1 MKSVRLLIS
10 SLMLYL
16 LIFPCIAAAEQRF
29 DLPNFAQHQKPHT
42 TTPPPRLLLYEFLDV
57 VVLVGTLSLASYL
70 ALKRRSRKGIFLLM
84 IFSLGYFGFYREGCV
99 CPIGAIQNITSALFD
114 ASYAIPYVVL
124 AFFLLPLIFTLL
136 FGRSFCGAV
145 CPLGAIQDVVL
156 LKPLTVPS
164 WLQQSLGLL
173 AYVYLGAAVLFAAT
187 GSAFIICEYDPF
199 VSFFRLSGSLNM
211 LVLGFSFLIIGM
223 FIGRPYCRFLCPYGA
238 ILRLLSRFSLWKV
251 TVTPAE
257 CVQCR
262 LCEDSCPFSAI
273 EKANTTQIHPRGQT
287 DKIRLGI
294 LLTLLPV
301 LIIAGGWLVSLLQVP
316 FSRMNFTVRLAEQIA
331 AEDMGTTAEIPETS
345 KYFHEKA
352 QSEKILL
359 QRKREVRNDA
369 LNIRKQFLWGCW
381 LLGGFIGL
389 VIGVK
394 LISLAVYRRRKNYQ
408 ADRAHC
414 VACGRC
420 YAYCPIQHARQVP
433 TKDVSIK

>member
-1 MKSVRLLIS
+1 MKPVRLLIS
-10 SLMLYL
+10 QFIFV
-16 LIFPCIAAAEQRF
+16 LIFPCIAGGEQRF
-29 DLPNFAQHQKPHT
+29 DLPDFADYQRPHT
-42 TTPPPRLLLYEFLDV
+42 TTPPPRLVDYEFLDV
-57 VVLVGTLSLASYL
+57 MVLVSALSLASYL
-70 ALKRRSRKGIFLLM
+70 ALKHRSRKGIFLLM

-99 CPIGAIQNITSALFD
+99 CPIGAIQNITLALFD
-114 ASYAIPYVVL
+114 SSYALPYVVL
-124 AFFLLPLIFTLL
+124 VFFLLPLIFTLL

-199 VSFFRLSGSLNM
+199 VSFFRLSGNLNM
-211 LVLGFSFLIIGM
+211 LVLGFSFLVIGM
-223 FIGRPYCRFLCPYGA
+223 FVGRPYCRFLCPYGA
-238 ILRLLSRFSLWKV
+238 ILRLLSRFPLWRI
-251 TVTPAE
+251 TITPAE

-262 LCEDSCPFSAI
+262 LCEDSCPFGAI
-273 EKANTTQIHPRGQT
+273 EPANLDQTHPRTRT
-287 DKIRLGI
+287 DKRRLGI
-294 LLTLLPV
+294 LLALLPV
-301 LIIAGGWLVSLLQVP
+301 FMIAGGWLVSLLHVP

-331 AEDMGTTAEIPETS
+331 AEDTGKTEEITEAS

-352 QSEKILL
+352 QSEEILI
-359 QRKREVRNDA
+359 QRKQEVGDQG
-369 LNIRKQFLWGCW
+369 LMIRKQFHRGGW
-381 LLGGFIGL
+381 LLGGFLGL

-394 LISLAVYRRRKNYQ
+394 LILLAVYRRREDYQ

-420 YAYCPIQHARQVP
+420 YAYCPIEHLRQDP
-433 TKDVSIK
+433 TKKVTIK

>member
-1 MKSVRLLIS
+1 MKPVRLLIS
-10 SLMLYL
+10 Q
-16 LIFPCIAAAEQRF
+16 LIFILVFPCIVRGEQRF
-29 DLPNFAQHQKPHT
+29 DLPDFVEHQIPRT
-42 TTPPPRLLLYEFLDV
+42 TTPPPRLVLYEFLDV
-57 VVLVGTLSLASYL
+57 LVLAGALSLASYL

-99 CPIGAIQNITSALFD
+99 CPIGAIQNITLALFD
-114 ASYAIPYVVL
+114 SSYGLPYVVL
-124 AFFLLPLIFTLL
+124 LFFLLPLVFTLL

-156 LKPLTVPS
+156 LKPLAVPS

-223 FIGRPYCRFLCPYGA
+223 FVGRPYCRFLCPYGA
-238 ILRLLSRFSLWKV
+238 ILRLVSRFSLWRI
-251 TVTPAE
+251 TITPAE

-273 EKANTTQIHPRGQT
+273 ETANTTQVHPRGKT
-287 DKIRLGI
+287 DKTRLGI
-294 LLTLLPV
+294 LLALLPV
-301 LIIAGGWLVSLLQVP
+301 LIIAGGWLVSLLHVP
-316 FSRMNFTVRLAEQIA
+316 FSRMDFTVRLAEQIDS
-331 AEDMGTTAEIPETS
+331 EDMGATEEILETS

-352 QSEKILL
+352 QSEEILI
-359 QRKREVRNDA
+359 QRKEEVKSQA
-369 LNIRKQFLWGCW
+369 LQKRKQFLWGGW
-381 LLGGFIGL
+381 MLGGFIGL

-394 LISLAVYRRRKNYQ
+394 LISLAVYRRREDYQ

-420 YAYCPIQHARQVP
+420 YAYCPIEHLRQDP
-433 TKDVSIK
+433 TRKVRIK